1 MSGSFPVVMPAKA
14 GIQAGSGVAAVVD
27 SRPRFREGK
36 LAGMTKRV
44 AAELPLPIVMAEPAM
59 TENGRAR

>member
-1 MSGSFPVVMPAKA
+1 MPAKA